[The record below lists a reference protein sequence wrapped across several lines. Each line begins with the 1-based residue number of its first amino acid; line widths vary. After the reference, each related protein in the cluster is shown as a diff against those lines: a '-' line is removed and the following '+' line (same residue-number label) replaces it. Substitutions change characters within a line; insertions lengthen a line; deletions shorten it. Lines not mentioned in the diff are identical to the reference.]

1 MKRICS
7 FFSRLLSGF
16 IKSRYAPMIE
26 TRIGFNI
33 EDPFEGISKEIIHLE
48 FDAIRKRN
56 LQDHYEQRK
65 F

>member
-1 MKRICS
+1 MKRIYS
-7 FFSRLLSGF
+7 FFSLLLSIF
-16 IKSRYAPMIE
+16 TKSVYAPFNQIHV
-26 TRIGFNI
+26 GFNL